1 MFTFQLKLIS
11 AFRLSADLSDV
22 TATNVGKIKPQLCK
36 SGMFPEQEKNKTKQK
51 QPDPQSIPW
60 YYIIWFLEIGF
71 LMECNFSGWF
81 GVCWSVFAVI
91 CSEL

>member
-1 MFTFQLKLIS
+1 
-11 AFRLSADLSDV
+11 
-22 TATNVGKIKPQLCK
+22 
-36 SGMFPEQEKNKTKQK
+36 MFPEQEKKKKKPK